1 MPRGAET
8 SVAENQEKIP
18 AYKISPENYAEALK
32 NSQRF
37 YIQFHFFTYEV
48 ESLYMKMLHRF
59 LEKHDILYLKE
70 MILTIL
76 RELIT
81 NAVKANTKRLYFK
94 LNNLDIKN
102 QDDYRQ
108 GMERFKDEVYGEESD
123 IFDRLQEV
131 NLIVRVLF
139 ESLPGFLR
147 VTVTN
152 NIPLLKVELK
162 KIEARLKE
170 AYNYND
176 ISEAFD
182 KLLDDSEGAGLGLI
196 MAMMLF
202 KSAGLPADSFK
213 IKSEKGLTSAILT
226 VPLQADRY
234 SFNVKI
240 ADELIREVEK
250 IPSFPEN
257 ILEIQRLTS
266 NPESTMKQISNRIM
280 MDPGLTTSILKLANS
295 AGYITLQKTKTVED
309 AVKLIG
315 LKAINTLLIASG
327 VQKILDSRYKKFE
340 NIWKDSY
347 RAASYAYK
355 MAVQT
360 RKTQLNEFIYLATL
374 LSDIGLII
382 LLSVKPET
390 TKMIHDIAGTKIIEN
405 ASLLEEM
412 SLGVSHSTLGGL
424 ICQQWKFNETLIK
437 VIEYH
442 ERPYIAPEKY
452 KSLVYLVHLA
462 YCFVDI
468 EAKRQRFEFIDE
480 DVLAFYN
487 LKEKSKFEM
496 LHNALKKAYEIQQ
509 NESAG

>member
-1 MPRGAET
+1 
-8 SVAENQEKIP
+8 
-18 AYKISPENYAEALK
+18 
-32 NSQRF
+32 
-37 YIQFHFFTYEV
+37 
-48 ESLYMKMLHRF
+48 MKMLHRF

-70 MILTIL
+70 MILTIM

-102 QDDYRQ
+102 QDEYRR
-108 GMERFKDEVYGEESD
+108 GMEKFKEDVYSKEHD
-123 IFDRLQEV
+123 IFDKLQEV

-139 ESLPGFLR
+139 ESLPGILR
-147 VTVTN
+147 ITVTN

-162 KIEARLKE
+162 KIESRLKE
-170 AYNYND
+170 AYAYND
-176 ISEAFD
+176 ITEAFD
-182 KLLDDSEGAGLGLI
+182 KVLDDSEGAGLGLI

-226 VPLQADRY
+226 VPLKTDRY
-234 SFNVKI
+234 RFNIKI
-240 ADELIREVEK
+240 ADELIKEVEK

-266 NPESTMKQISNRIM
+266 NPESTIKQISTRIM

-327 VQKILDSRYKKFE
+327 VQKILDTRYKKFE

-390 TKMIHDIAGTKIIEN
+390 TKLIHDIAGTKIIEN

-462 YCFVDI
+462 YCFVNI

-480 DVLAFYN
+480 DVLGFYN
-487 LKEKSKFEM
+487 LREKSKFEI
-496 LHNALKKAYEIQQ
+496 LHNALKQSYELQQ
-509 NESAG
+509 NGESAV